1 MSSHLSSLSYL
12 VPDRASCDVDSK
24 YGVYSVNGQQMDYA
38 TNANTAA
45 AAATAAAT
53 AAANRRHSNYYNP
66 DFNITNNNN
75 NNGGQ
80 APRPQITKL

>member
-38 TNANTAA
+38 TNANTAT
-45 AAATAAAT
+45 TAAAT